1 MNQNTDFKKDFTA
14 RQKKL
19 IECISLNPGKTLK
32 EIAEIS
38 GYNYPYLV
46 TLLNDPEI
54 KAAISEIDVNI
65 RERIVAIQTEALETV
80 IETMRSG
87 KSETVRL
94 RAAAFL
100 LQPVMDSF
108 IFEESVKQT
117 VKIEFVDE
125 KPESI
130 PEYEKN
136 DFEQSPE

>member
-108 IFEESVKQT
+108 IFEESVKQP
-117 VKIEFVDE
+117 VKVEFID
-125 KPESI
+125 P